1 MNDQIRETDAPE
13 RSGAL
18 PSEAPQRGV
27 FPTPGDVLLMLGIVF
42 GAQIAVGLL
51 TGAVL
56 FAVFGPGFDY
66 GADPA
71 LTGRISAV
79 TYALSMSLAL
89 VALWGF
95 RRARGGAR
103 PAIGLSLRGFDP
115 RLLAWAFVLILG
127 LGAVLEP
134 LVAWLPG
141 PSYDR
146 LGRGWG
152 AVLALAVFAPLF
164 EETICRGLV
173 LGSLRAK
180 YGVVA
185 AWVFSS
191 LFFGVLHLYPAQAI
205 VAAVIGLVLGYVY
218 IASGSLWAPMLLH
231 AANNLCA
238 YLLLAAGQGD
248 RTLRQTVGDD
258 GWYAAI
264 YAAAAVLVL
273 VSGWMVRRRLR
284 RLAAESENRPAAY

>member
-1 MNDQIRETDAPE
+1 MNDQTRRPGAPE
-13 RSGAL
+13 
-18 PSEAPQRGV
+18 PSVAQQPEAPKRSV
-27 FPTPGDVLLMLGIVF
+27 FPTPGDVLLMLCIVF

-51 TGAVL
+51 SGAVL
-56 FAVFGPGFDY
+56 FAAFGPGFDY

-71 LTGRISAV
+71 LAGRISAV

-89 VALWGF
+89 AALWCF
-95 RRARGGAR
+95 RRARGGVR
-103 PAIGLSLRGFDP
+103 PAIGLSIRGFDP
-115 RLLAWAFVLILG
+115 QLLVWAFVLILG
-127 LGAVLEP
+127 LDAVLEP

-152 AVLALAVFAPLF
+152 TVLALVVFAPLF
-164 EETICRGLV
+164 EETICRGMV

-185 AWVFSS
+185 AWFFSS

-205 VAAVIGLVLGYVY
+205 VAAAIGMVLGYVY
-218 IASGSLWAPMLLH
+218 IVSGSLWAPLILH

-248 RTLRQTVGDD
+248 RTLRQVVGDD
-258 GWYAAI
+258 GWYTAI
-264 YAAAAVLVL
+264 YAAATVLVL